1 MLALSLPLG
10 MGAGAIDSALNN
22 YVATNYSSRQMNF
35 LHCFYGVGV
44 SASPFLMS
52 LALGKN
58 NDWRSGYFLVFI
70 ILAVITLLSIIAL
83 PLWKKV
89 KSKDENQ
96 ENDDFSPKT
105 LSLKQMS
112 KMSAVRAG
120 WVAFFCSIGL
130 EFTCGIW
137 GTTFLVK
144 AEKLTEAVAAS
155 YLTLYYAGITISRL
169 ISGLISKI
177 IPPKN
182 IVYSGY
188 SIVLVAIILLFLP
201 LPAIFKGVALFLIGF
216 GNGPTF
222 PNLTYLTPINFGKEN
237 SQSIVAT
244 QMAACNLGILLL
256 PPVFGFF
263 ADYISIKLFP
273 AFIGALYL
281 LMVIYTVLHLNRA
294 EKARKGI

>member
-1 MLALSLPLG
+1 
-10 MGAGAIDSALNN
+10 
-22 YVATNYSSRQMNF
+22 
-35 LHCFYGVGV
+35 
-44 SASPFLMS
+44 
-52 LALGKN
+52 
-58 NDWRSGYFLVFI
+58 
-70 ILAVITLLSIIAL
+70 
-83 PLWKKV
+83 
-89 KSKDENQ
+89 
-96 ENDDFSPKT
+96 
-105 LSLKQMS
+105 
-112 KMSAVRAG
+112 
-120 WVAFFCSIGL
+120 
-130 EFTCGIW
+130 
-137 GTTFLVK
+137 
-144 AEKLTEAVAAS
+144 
-155 YLTLYYAGITISRL
+155 
-169 ISGLISKI
+169 
-177 IPPKN
+177 
-182 IVYSGY
+182 
-188 SIVLVAIILLFLP
+188 VLVAIILLFLP